1 MPVRGKAIQFSR
13 TGHPPDVVE
22 VVDIEV
28 PDPGPGEI
36 LCRIE
41 AAPIAPS
48 HLLTLSGGYGALP
61 DLPAIPGNDA
71 LATVIGAGPGVRRLR
86 EGDQLLLPRGPGG
99 WRQYATVRADAVTVT
114 FPPGGDPL
122 QLSMLL
128 ANPPTAWLMLTR
140 YVRLQPGDWVIQ
152 NAANSSTGQYL
163 VELAHHY
170 GWRTVCVVRRAGP
183 EATLRA
189 CGADVVLV
197 DGPDLAGRVAAATGG
212 APIRLA
218 VDAVAG
224 AATARLAACLAPGG
238 TVVNYGLLSGEPCQ
252 LPPGDVVFREITL
265 TGFWLHKWLTEK
277 SIAGERDQMY
287 ALLRDLVVQGVLHA
301 EVEATYPLERA
312 RDAVAHA
319 MRDGRSGKI
328 LFTPQAGG
336 GV

>member
-1 MPVRGKAIQFSR
+1 MRGKAIQFSR
-13 TGHPPDVVE
+13 TGNPPDVVE
-22 VVDIEV
+22 LVDIEA
-28 PDPGPGEI
+28 PDPGEGEI

-71 LATVIGAGPGVRRLR
+71 LATVIGVGAGVSRFR

-99 WRQYATVRADAVTVT
+99 WRQFATVKAAAATIT

-128 ANPPTAWLMLTR
+128 ANPPTAYLMLTD
-140 YVRLQPGDWVIQ
+140 YCRLAPGEWVIQ

-163 VELAHHY
+163 VELARHF
-170 GWRTVCVVRRAGP
+170 GWKTVCVVRRTGP
-183 EATLRA
+183 EALLQA

-197 DGPDLAGRVAAATGG
+197 DGPDLAERVAAATGG
-212 APIRLA
+212 AAIRLGI
-218 VDAVAG
+218 DAVAG

-238 TVVNYGLLSGEPCQ
+238 TIVNYGLLSGEPCQ
-252 LPPGDVVFREITL
+252 LPPSDVVFREITL
-265 TGFWLHKWLTEK
+265 TGFWLHKWLSEK
-277 SIAGERDQMY
+277 SAAHERDRMY

-301 EVEATYPLERA
+301 AVEATYPLSRA
-312 RDAVAHA
+312 SEAVAHA
-319 MRDGRSGKI
+319 MRAGRNGKI
-328 LFTPQAGG
+328 IFTPQIGD
-336 GV
+336 

>member
-1 MPVRGKAIQFSR
+1 MPIRGKAIQFSR

-22 VVDIEV
+22 VVEIDT
-28 PDPGPGEI
+28 PDAGPGEI

-71 LATVIGAGPGVRRLR
+71 LATVIGIGSGVARFR

-99 WRQYATVRADAVTVT
+99 WRQYATVRAEAATIV

-128 ANPPTAWLMLTR
+128 ANPPTAYLMLTR

-163 VELAHHY
+163 VEIARHY
-170 GWRTVCVVRRAGP
+170 GWRTVCVVRREGT
-183 EATLRA
+183 EETLTA

-197 DGPDLAGRVAAATGG
+197 DGPDLAERVAAATGG
-212 APIRLA
+212 ADIRLGI
-218 VDAVAG
+218 DAVAG
-224 AATARLAACLAPGG
+224 AATARLAACLAPGA
-238 TVVNYGLLSGEPCQ
+238 TIVNYGLLSGEPCQ
-252 LPPGDVVFREITL
+252 MPPSDVVFREITL

-277 SIAGERDQMY
+277 SIAAERDQMY
-287 ALLRDLVVQGVLHA
+287 ALMRDLVVQGVLHA
-301 EVEATYPLERA
+301 AVEATYPLTKASE
-312 RDAVAHA
+312 AVAHA

-328 LFTPQAGG
+328 LFTPQAEG
-336 GV
+336 

>member
-1 MPVRGKAIQFSR
+1 VRGKAIQFSR
-13 TGHPPDVVE
+13 TGNPPDVVE
-22 VVDIEV
+22 LVDIDS
-28 PDPGPGEI
+28 PDPGPGEV

-61 DLPAIPGNDA
+61 DLPAVPGNDA
-71 LATVIGAGPGVRRLR
+71 LATVIGVGAGVTRLR
-86 EGDQLLLPRGPGG
+86 EGDRLLLPRGPGG
-99 WRQYATVRADAVTVT
+99 WRQYATVKADAATII

-128 ANPPTAWLMLTR
+128 ANPPTALLMLTR
-140 YVRLQPGDWVIQ
+140 YVRLAPGDWVIQ

-163 VELAHHY
+163 VELAHHF
-170 GWRTVCVVRRAGP
+170 GWKTVCVVRREGP
-183 EATLRA
+183 EAMLEA

-197 DGPDLAGRVAAATGG
+197 DGPDLAERVAAATGG
-212 APIRLA
+212 AAIRLA
-218 VDAVAG
+218 IDAVAG

-252 LPPGDVVFREITL
+252 VPPADIVFREITL

-277 SIAGERDQMY
+277 SNAVERDSLY

-301 EVEATYPLERA
+301 EVEATYPLSKASE
-312 RDAVAHA
+312 AVAHA
-319 MRDGRSGKI
+319 MRAGRNGKI
-328 LFTPQAGG
+328 IFTPQVEG
-336 GV
+336 